1 MTVISNQWSAFSN
14 RVFYFALCTI
24 LFTFTSAKAQQ
35 PKKVPRIG
43 YLSGTGSEVPNAVA
57 FRQGLRDLGYIE
69 GKTSWLNIV
78 PLKES
83 WTAPQALW
91 RSSFDSRSI

>member
-69 GKTSWLNIV
+69 GKNILV
-78 PLKES
+78 EY
-83 WTAPQALW
+83 
-91 RSSFDSRSI
+91 R